1 MPTIKNVKIDTAK
14 THEQA
19 AYAARA
25 NYDTAN
31 ATITLVD
38 SVVIY
43 QPLVVNDDYTADSK
57 DIHDPARVKYTGTNP
72 AGEPIFLV
80 L

>member
-1 MPTIKNVKIDTAK
+1 MPTIKNVKIDTEK

-19 AYAARA
+19 AYAAQA

-31 ATITLVD
+31 ATITLFD
-38 SVVIY
+38 GVVIY
-43 QPLVVNDDYTADSK
+43 QPLVVNNDYIVDSK
-57 DIHDPARVKYTGTNP
+57 DIHDPAKVKYTGTNP
-72 AGEPIFLV
+72 AGDPIFLV

>member
-1 MPTIKNVKIDTAK
+1 MPTITNVKVDTEK

-19 AYAARA
+19 AYAAQA
-25 NYDTAN
+25 NYDTAH

-38 SVVIY
+38 GVVIY
-43 QPLVVNDDYTADSK
+43 QSLVVNNDYIINSK
-57 DIHDPARVKYTGTNP
+57 DVHDPAKVKYTGTNP
-72 AGEPIFLV
+72 AGNPIFLV